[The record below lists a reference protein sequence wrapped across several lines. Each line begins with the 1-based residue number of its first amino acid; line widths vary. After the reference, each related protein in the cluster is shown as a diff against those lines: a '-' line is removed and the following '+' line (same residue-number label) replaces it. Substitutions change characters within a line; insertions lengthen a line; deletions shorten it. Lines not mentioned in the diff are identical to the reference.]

1 MSRIARLVPHAVV
14 FASSLAVMVLELVA
28 SRLVAKYLGS
38 SLFTWTGVIGIVLGG
53 ISLGNW
59 LGGRMADR
67 FPPRRLAPLLLLA
80 ASLLS
85 ILVIVLDIVVG
96 RMTWMLG
103 SEGMTVAALARTIA
117 LIAVLF
123 LLPSCAMGTISP
135 VMAKY
140 ALEPGHGVGRTV
152 GGIYAAGSLGS
163 IGGTFLAGFLLIPA
177 LGLTTNIM
185 LVGIL
190 LASLAVLMG
199 GPRLLSGA
207 WAALL
212 IALALTGAPQALAR
226 SVTEPPDGKRH
237 VRYEKDSPY
246 SYLRVTD
253 TDVEAGVERTL
264 RLDALIH
271 NRLDPAR
278 PSTLLYE
285 YERIFE
291 AITRTRVEGLARAA
305 APSDAMP
312 ADAAVP
318 FSTLTLG
325 GGGFTLP
332 TFLERAYPDARHVVV
347 EIDPDVVRT
356 AREWFGLP
364 ARSGI
369 EIAVADA
376 RSWVDAASRGDRG
389 NGGDRRAPRRF
400 DIVYCD
406 VFNAFS
412 VPAHLTTR
420 EFTQR
425 VAAILAPDGLYL
437 VNCIDILD
445 SGRFLDAVLAT
456 LEAVFP
462 RVVLYTAPSLDPKQR
477 TTFVIAAGGTVS
489 ELPTLSG
496 PDGAIV
502 GALVPESER
511 AALRARCGGTV
522 LTDDRAPVDNL
533 MAPVFLRA

>member
-1 MSRIARLVPHAVV
+1 M
-14 FASSLAVMVLELVA
+14 AVMVLELVA

-67 FPPRRLAPLLLLA
+67 FAPRRLAPLLLLV

-85 ILVIVLDIVVG
+85 ILVIVLDIAVG

-103 SEGMTVAALARTIA
+103 SEGMSVAALARTIA

-140 ALEPGHGVGRTV
+140 ALEPAHGVGRTV

-163 IGGTFLAGFLLIPA
+163 IGGTFLAGFLLIPT

-190 LASLAVLMG
+190 LAALAFLMG

-226 SVTEPPDGKRH
+226 SAAEPPDGKRR
-237 VRYEKDSPY
+237 VLFEKDSPY

-253 TDVEAGVERTL
+253 TDGGAGVERTL

-278 PSTLLYE
+278 PNTLLYE

-291 AITRTRVEGLARAA
+291 SLTRARVAMLVAARGDASTGALAT
-305 APSDAMP
+305 
-312 ADAAVP
+312 P

-356 AREWFGLP
+356 AQQWFGLSTT
-364 ARSGI
+364 SGI
-369 EIAVADA
+369 EIAVGDA
-376 RSWVDAASRGDRG
+376 RSWVDAASRGDRAG
-389 NGGDRRAPRRF
+389 RLAPERF

-420 EFTQR
+420 EFAQR
-425 VAAILAPDGLYL
+425 VAAILAPGGLYL

-456 LEAVFP
+456 LESVFP
-462 RVVLYTAPSLDPKQR
+462 RVDLYTAQSMDPRQR
-477 TTFVIAAGGTVS
+477 MTFVIAAGTQMQ
-489 ELPTLSG
+489 ELPTLAG
-496 PDGAIV
+496 PDGVVV
-502 GALVPESER
+502 GALVPESVR
-511 AALRARCGGTV
+511 AALRARRGGMV

-533 MAPVFLRA
+533 MAPVFLRAVQ